1 MRSRLWF
8 LPHAHRGRRFW
19 TNQWLVPVRCC
30 RSAVASNDSLCFC
43 MTCMS
48 CMSSSNGLLLLV
60 GHEIIRNHMKS
71 LFHTLFLEDRMAHIY
86 QSTSTDQSTQL
97 LLTTAHTVSQGLML
111 KTLTDNATYEP
122 SKRSLNWLKLKKEQ
136 LKFGVSQCSQW
147 GDGTVIQ

>member
-1 MRSRLWF
+1 
-8 LPHAHRGRRFW
+8 
-19 TNQWLVPVRCC
+19 
-30 RSAVASNDSLCFC
+30 
-43 MTCMS
+43 
-48 CMSSSNGLLLLV
+48 
-60 GHEIIRNHMKS
+60 MKS

-136 LKFGVSQCSQW
+136 LKFGVSQCSQ
-147 GDGTVIQ
+147 